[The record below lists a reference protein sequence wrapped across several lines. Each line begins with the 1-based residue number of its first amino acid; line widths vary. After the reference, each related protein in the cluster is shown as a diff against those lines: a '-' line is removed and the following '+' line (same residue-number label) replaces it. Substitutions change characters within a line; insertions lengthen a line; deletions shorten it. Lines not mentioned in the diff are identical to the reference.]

1 MVIGIPNYRSLD
13 RTGEAQAAAER
24 MEARAQEPASEAMF
38 QELVA
43 PLLGCGT
50 TRILEVGC
58 GTGAL
63 ARRIAKA
70 APSST
75 IFATD
80 KSEGMLQAARSLAHD
95 VGAIRFASWDVTDEA
110 AWPFDAAPFDLIV
123 SSVMVPYLDDAQTEA
138 LVHRLSHRLARGGV
152 LAFVEQ
158 DLLTDSLNF
167 PSFELFR
174 RIEAKDERALK
185 PTLALGLRPSLRSAG
200 LTLFPRKSF
209 LWTDDVYGPYA
220 REMLLRTADDARRLG
235 RITHADHATW
245 IATLDALATAGD
257 FYYGLVYH
265 RVAGARPRY

>member
-1 MVIGIPNYRSLD
+1 MVIGIPNYQNLD

-24 MEARAQEPASEAMF
+24 MEARAREPASEAMF
-38 QELVA
+38 QELVV
-43 PLLGCGT
+43 PLLGSGT

-75 IFATD
+75 ILATD
-80 KSEGMLQAARSLAHD
+80 KSEGMLDVARELAHE
-95 VGAIRFASWDVTDEA
+95 VGAIRFESWDVTDEA
-110 AWPFDAAPFDLIV
+110 AWPFDATPFDLIL
-123 SSVMVPYLDDAQTEA
+123 SSVMVPYLDNAQTEA
-138 LVHRLSHRLARGGV
+138 LLLRLSRRLSRGGV

-174 RIEAKDERALK
+174 RVEAKDERALK
-185 PTLALGLRPSLRSAG
+185 RTLALGLRPSLRNAG
-200 LTLFPRKSF
+200 LTLLPRKSF
-209 LWTDDVYGPYA
+209 LWTDDAYGPYA
-220 REMLLRTADDARRLG
+220 REMLLRTADDARKLG
-235 RITHADHATW
+235 RITDAEHATW
-245 IATLDALATAGD
+245 AATLDALATTGD

-265 RVAGARPRY
+265 RIAATRAP